1 MARRWMPILL
11 GISLM
16 ASGKTPPPVP
26 APEDAYLWL
35 EDVTG
40 EKSLDWV
47 RAANAATAKELEGSP
62 AYKTLEGDLLAIL
75 DSKAK
80 IPYISKAGAH
90 YYNFWR
96 DAAHPRG
103 LWRRTTLA
111 SYRKAEPEW
120 ETVLDIDA
128 LGKAE
133 NQGWVF
139 HGAQFLRPGFRR
151 CLVSLS
157 PGGSDAAVVREFD
170 VETRTFVEGG
180 FSLPL
185 AKSQVSWIDQDTLF
199 VGTDFGKGS
208 MTSSGYPRVAK
219 VWKRGTPLAQA
230 KVVFEGLETDMEAS
244 AYHDST
250 PGFERDFLYRK
261 PSFFTSETFLLAKD
275 GSRRKVEVP
284 LDAEPSFHREW
295 LTVKLRSAW
304 TVAGKTY
311 PAGSLL
317 AAKADDFLAGKRD
330 FAVLFQPTAT
340 TSLEDFTW
348 TRNLLVLNVMD
359 DVKNR
364 LSVLTPGTWKAE
376 PLKGAPAM
384 GTTSV
389 SAVDEDATDDFFMVT
404 RDFLT
409 PDSFY
414 MGTLGREP
422 ELLKA
427 LPAFFDASGL
437 QVTQHF
443 TTSKDGTRIPYFQVA
458 RKGLKLD
465 GTNPTLLDGYGG
477 FEVSSVPYYSGA
489 VGRAWLSRGGVL
501 ALANIRGGGEYG
513 PRWHQA
519 ALKANRPRAYEDF
532 AAVARDLAA
541 RKVTSPRHLGIM
553 GGSNG
558 GLLVGNML
566 VMYPE
571 LMGAVVCQVPL
582 LDMKRYSHLLAGASW
597 IEEYGD
603 PDKPEEWAYLKTF
616 SPYQN
621 VKAGQKYPATFFM
634 TTTRDD
640 RVHPAHAR
648 KMFAKMKDMGY
659 NVRYFEN
666 IEGGHGAGADNRQT
680 AHFWALAYT
689 FLDKTLR

>member
-16 ASGKTPPPVP
+16 ASGKPPPPVP

-458 RKGLKLD
+458 RKGLKVD

>member
-1 MARRWMPILL
+1 
-11 GISLM
+11 M
-16 ASGKTPPPVP
+16 ASGKTPAPTP

-47 RAANAATAKELEGSP
+47 RAANAVTAKELEGSP
-62 AYKTLEGDLLAIL
+62 AYRKLEDDLLAIM
-75 DSKAK
+75 DSKEK
-80 IPYISKAGAH
+80 IPYITKSGAH
-90 YYNFWR
+90 YYNFWK

-111 SYRKAEPEW
+111 EYRKAEPAW

-133 NQGWVF
+133 KQGWVF
-139 HGAQFLRPGFRR
+139 HGAQFLRPDYRR

-185 AKSQVSWIDQDTLF
+185 AKSQVSWIDRDTLF

-208 MTSSGYPRVAK
+208 MTTSGYPRVAK
-219 VWKRGTPLAQA
+219 IWKRGTPLAQA
-230 KVVFEGLETDMEAS
+230 KLVFEGLETDMEAV
-244 AYHDST
+244 AYHDPA
-250 PGFERDFLYRK
+250 PGFERDFLVRK
-261 PSFFTSETFLLAKD
+261 PTFFTNEFFLLAKD
-275 GSRRKVEVP
+275 GSRRKVDVP
-284 LDAEPSFHREW
+284 LDAEPSLHREW
-295 LTVKLRSAW
+295 LTVKLRTSW
-304 TVAGKTY
+304 TVGGTTY
-311 PAGSLL
+311 AAGSLL
-317 AAKADDFLAGKRD
+317 AAKFDDFMAGRRD
-330 FAVLFQPTAT
+330 FAVLFQPSAT
-340 TSLEDFTW
+340 TSLEDATW
-348 TRNLLVLNVMD
+348 TRNRLVLNVMD

-389 SAVDEDATDDFFMVT
+389 SAVDDEASDDFFMVT

-409 PDSFY
+409 PDSLY
-414 MGTLGREP
+414 LGTLGREP
-422 ELLKA
+422 GLLKS
-427 LPAFFDASGL
+427 LPAFFDAGDL
-437 QVTQHF
+437 EVTQHF
-443 TTSKDGTRIPYFQVA
+443 TPSKDGTRIPYFQVS

-465 GTNPTLLDGYGG
+465 GANPTLLDGYGG

-501 ALANIRGGGEYG
+501 VLANIRGGGEYG

-541 RKVTSPRHLGIM
+541 RKVTSPKHLGIM

-571 LMGAVVCQVPL
+571 LMGSVVCQVPL

-597 IEEYGD
+597 MEEYGD
-603 PDKPEEWAYLKTF
+603 PDKPEEWAYLQTF

-621 VKAGQKYPATFFM
+621 VKAGRKYPATFFM

-659 NVRYFEN
+659 DVRYFEN

>member
-1 MARRWMPILL
+1 
-11 GISLM
+11 M
-16 ASGKTPPPVP
+16 ASGKTPAAP

-35 EDVTG
+35 EDITG
-40 EKSLDWV
+40 SKSLDWV
-47 RAANAATAKELEGSP
+47 RAANAVTAKELEGTKE
-62 AYKTLEGDLLAIL
+62 YKALEDDLLAIL

-80 IPYISKAGAH
+80 IPYITRSGAH
-90 YYNFWR
+90 YYNFWK

-103 LWRRTTLA
+103 LWRRTTLEE
-111 SYRKAEPEW
+111 YRKAEPAW

-139 HGAQFLRPGFRR
+139 HGAQFLHPGFRR

-208 MTSSGYPRVAK
+208 MTTSGYPRVAK

-230 KVVFEGLETDMEAS
+230 KVVFEGLDTDMEAV
-244 AYHDST
+244 AYHDPT

-261 PSFFTSETFLLAKD
+261 PSFFTGEYYLLATD
-275 GSRRKVEVP
+275 GTRRKVELP
-284 LDAEPSFHREW
+284 LDAEPSLHREW
-295 LTVKLRSAW
+295 LTVKLRTAW
-304 TVAGKTY
+304 AVGGRTYAG
-311 PAGSLL
+311 GSLL
-317 AAKADDFLAGKRD
+317 AVKFDEFMAGKRD
-330 FAVLFQPTAT
+330 FAVLFEPSAT
-340 TSLEDFTW
+340 TSLEDATW
-348 TRNLLVLNVMD
+348 TKNLLILNVMD

-364 LSVLTPGTWKAE
+364 LTVLTPGTWKAV
-376 PLKGAPAM
+376 PLQGAPAM
-384 GTTSV
+384 GATSV
-389 SAVDEDATDDFFMVT
+389 YAVDDEASDDYFMTT

-409 PDSFY
+409 PDSFFL
-414 MGTLGREP
+414 GTPGAAP
-422 ELLKA
+422 ALLKS

-437 QVTQHF
+437 EVTQHF
-443 TTSKDGTRIPYFQVA
+443 TPSKDGTRIPYFQVS

-465 GTNPTLLDGYGG
+465 GANPTLLDGYGG
-477 FEVSSVPYYSGA
+477 FEVSSLPYYSGA
-489 VGRAWLSRGGVL
+489 LGRAWLDRGGVFV
-501 ALANIRGGGEYG
+501 LANIRGGGEYG

-541 RKVTSPRHLGIM
+541 RKVTSPKRLGIM

-571 LMGAVVCQVPL
+571 LLGAVVCQVPL

-597 IEEYGD
+597 MEEYGD
-603 PDKPEEWAYLKTF
+603 PDKPGEWAYLKTF

-621 VKAGQKYPATFFM
+621 VKAGRRYPPTFFM

-648 KMFAKMKDMGY
+648 KMFAKMRDMGY
-659 NVRYFEN
+659 DVRYFEN

-680 AHFWALAYT
+680 AHFWALTYT
-689 FLDKTLR
+689 FLERTLR